1 VPEVRN
7 ERHEYA
13 SRAQMLTIARLCT
26 NSMARMAIRMGFYS
40 GMRLG
45 EILRAE
51 VVGTAWVLR
60 DTKNGD
66 PRIVPIHSKVAV
78 CARKFKKLPK
88 ITVQTAWVRARNKA
102 GLQHFHFH
110 DLRHST
116 ASAMINAGIDL
127 YTVGAVLGHKDAR
140 STKRYSHLATD
151 ALTDAVGTIGKKTPY
166 KGQKK
171 AA

>member
-1 VPEVRN
+1 
-7 ERHEYA
+7 
-13 SRAQMLTIARLCT
+13 
-26 NSMARMAIRMGFYS
+26 MAIRMGFYS

-45 EILRAE
+45 ELLRAE

-66 PRIVPIHSKVAV
+66 PRIVPIHPKVAV
-78 CARKFKKLPK
+78 CARKFKKLPR
-88 ITVQTAWVRARNKA
+88 ITVQTAWTRARNKA
-102 GLQHFHFH
+102 GLEHFHFH

-116 ASAMINAGIDL
+116 ASAMINEGIDL

-140 STKRYSHLATD
+140 STKRYAHLATD
-151 ALTDAVGTIGKKTPY
+151 ALTDAIATIG
-166 KGQKK
+166 QKNPNKAKRK